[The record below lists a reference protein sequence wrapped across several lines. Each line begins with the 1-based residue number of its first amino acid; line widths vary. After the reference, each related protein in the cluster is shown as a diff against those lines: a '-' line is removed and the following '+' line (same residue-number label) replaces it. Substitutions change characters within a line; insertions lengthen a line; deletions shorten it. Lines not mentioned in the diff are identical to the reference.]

1 MNAPH
6 TPHEQVERVLHAYD
20 CQCALGAGAAA
31 AVDVAAALLR
41 VSRETVIKAVA
52 VRDAVPR
59 TLRLAA

>member
-1 MNAPH
+1 
-6 TPHEQVERVLHAYD
+6 VLHAYD